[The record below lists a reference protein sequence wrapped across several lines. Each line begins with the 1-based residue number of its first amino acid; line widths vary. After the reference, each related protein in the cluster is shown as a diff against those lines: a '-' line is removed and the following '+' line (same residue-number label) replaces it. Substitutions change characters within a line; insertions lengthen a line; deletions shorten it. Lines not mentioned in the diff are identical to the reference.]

1 MVPGVDE
8 KTETASQRSEPTPAP
23 QPPNADN
30 TDNVVVDND
39 NHDAHPA
46 AKIPVRNWWH
56 MLLYA
61 WNLAEFKDRHNDVI
75 QEEAPDDLHAL
86 LTLILTEITNKQIR
100 RGLRGEYVDRSEL
113 LKTVRGR
120 IDFTGT
126 LRELA
131 LYRGQLRCEYD
142 EYSLNVPRNQIIIS
156 TLYQSLRR
164 GLGKDAEMLQRRV
177 ERLIHMMIDIERV
190 RLSRRLIAGE
200 LRKLGRNEREYQLVL
215 RICDMLYQLEMPLE
229 DKDGNQMQDWERLKD
244 EWEVYETF
252 VANFYKLHN
261 SDEWDVKPQA
271 HLRWNSPDGDVGDDL
286 RLPSMKPDI
295 VLNQKNDTGQIIV
308 IDTKWYKSVADRH
321 FGAPSVHAGNLYQMY
336 SYLASQDHRGKQY
349 PTARGILLYGQTKE
363 GAQQV
368 NTRIDDHPFRVATLD
383 LTQEWQDIEAS
394 LQTLIKEATM

>member
-1 MVPGVDE
+1 MSLEVVA
-8 KTETASQRSEPTPAP
+8 KTQIE
-23 QPPNADN
+23 NAD
-30 TDNVVVDND
+30 DDDADND

-46 AKIPVRNWWH
+46 SKIPVRNWWH

-75 QEEAPDDLHAL
+75 KEEAPDDLHAL

-142 EYSLNVPRNQIIIS
+142 EYSLNVPRNQIIFS
-156 TLYQSLRR
+156 TLHKSLSK

-177 ERLIHMMIDIERV
+177 ERLIHMMIDIEPV

-215 RICDMLYQLEMPLE
+215 RICDMLYQLEMPLDDE
-229 DKDGNQMQDWERLKD
+229 EGKSMSYWERLKD

-261 SDEWDVKPQA
+261 SNEWDVKPQA
-271 HLRWNSPDGDVGDDL
+271 HLRWNETAVRKGTM
-286 RLPSMKPDI
+286 RLPRMMPDI
-295 VLNQKNDTGQIIV
+295 VMTHKKSGKVV
-308 IDTKWYKSVADRH
+308 ILDTKWKSTVT
-321 FGAPSVHAGNLYQMY
+321 AGKDDNAVKTEDLYQMWAY
-336 SYLASQDHRGKQY
+336 ISSQNHMGEGHRNA
-349 PTARGILLYGQTKE
+349 TGILLYAQPQAGREWLKTK
-363 GAQQV
+363 
-368 NTRIDDHPFRVATLD
+368 IDAHPFRVETLD
-383 LTQEWQDIEAS
+383 LTQEWQDIETS
-394 LQTLIKEATM
+394 LQNLIKEATM

>member
-1 MVPGVDE
+1 MSLDVI
-8 KTETASQRSEPTPAP
+8 TNTQIEP
-23 QPPNADN
+23 ADN
-30 TDNVVVDND
+30 DDAVDND
-39 NHDAHPA
+39 NQNAHPA

-75 QEEAPDDLHAL
+75 KEEAPDDLHAL

-156 TLYQSLRR
+156 TLYQSLSR
-164 GLGKDAEMLQRRV
+164 GFDQNHDLAINLQRRV

-215 RICDMLYQLEMPLE
+215 RICDMLYQLEMPLDDE
-229 DKDGNQMQDWERLKD
+229 EGNQMRYWEKLT
-244 EWEVYETF
+244 EWKVYETF

-261 SDEWDVKPQA
+261 SNEWNVDTQT

-295 VLNQKNDTGQIIV
+295 VMTRKNDTEQIIV

-321 FGAPSVHAGNLYQMY
+321 YGAPSVHAGNLYQMY
-336 SYLASQDHRGKQY
+336 SYLASQDHQGEPY
-349 PTARGILLYGQTKE
+349 PTATGILLYGQTKE

-368 NTRIDDHPFRVATLD
+368 NTRIDAHPFRVATLD
-383 LTQEWQDIEAS
+383 LTQEWRHIEAS